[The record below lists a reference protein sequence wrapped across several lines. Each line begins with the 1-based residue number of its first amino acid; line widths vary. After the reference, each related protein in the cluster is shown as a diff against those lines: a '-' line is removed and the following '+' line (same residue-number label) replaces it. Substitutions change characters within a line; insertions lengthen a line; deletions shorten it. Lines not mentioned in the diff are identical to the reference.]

1 MKLNKAQRDYAV
13 SRLSDKIAQKRNAEM
28 PSMVQSKKNDM
39 QAIYRLL
46 TSAGVQLVPEPEFIN
61 SWSARSIGDV
71 IVFPVGF
78 DKEYDEFNRVRDEV
92 RVKYEAIEQDLL
104 DKLYLCD
111 EASEALELINSL

>member
-28 PSMVQSKKNDM
+28 PTLVQSKKNDM
-39 QAIYRLL
+39 RSIYNLL
-46 TSAGVQLVPEPEFIN
+46 TSAGVQLVPEAEFIN
-61 SWSARSIGDV
+61 SWSARNIGDV
-71 IVFPVGF
+71 IVFPVNF
-78 DKEYDEFNRVRDEV
+78 DKEYTEYTNTCNEI

-111 EASEALELINSL
+111 EATEALELINSI

>member
-39 QAIYRLL
+39 RAIYNLL
-46 TSAGVQLVPEPEFIN
+46 TSAGVQLVPEAEFIN
-61 SWSARSIGDV
+61 SWSARNISDV
-71 IVFPVGF
+71 IVFSADF
-78 DKEYDEFNRVRDEV
+78 DKEYTEYNKTCNEI
-92 RVKYEAIEQDLL
+92 RVKYEAIEQEFL

-111 EASEALELINSL
+111 EATEALELINSI

>member
-39 QAIYRLL
+39 RAIYSLL
-46 TSAGVQLVPEPEFIN
+46 TSAGVQLVPEAEFIN
-61 SWSARSIGDV
+61 SWSARNIGDV
-71 IVFPVGF
+71 IVFPVNF
-78 DKEYDEFNRVRDEV
+78 DKEYTEYTNTCNEI
-92 RVKYEAIEQDLL
+92 RVKYETIEQDLL